1 MTAFINHNF
10 TVYGTLSVGTLGV
23 SGAKIT
29 LQRSTDNA
37 TWKNVT
43 TTAIDATRL
52 PI

>member
-10 TVYGTLSVGTLGV
+10 TVYG
-23 SGAKIT
+23 
-29 LQRSTDNA
+29 